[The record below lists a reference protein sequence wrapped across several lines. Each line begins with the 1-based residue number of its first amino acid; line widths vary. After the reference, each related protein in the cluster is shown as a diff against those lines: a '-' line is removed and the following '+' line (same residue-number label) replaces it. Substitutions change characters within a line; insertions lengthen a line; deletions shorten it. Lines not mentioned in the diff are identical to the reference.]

1 MISTRSLLLA
11 AALALP
17 LPAYAD
23 LTPETLWQDWQD
35 QAAAAGR
42 DLSADVEQGAALTLR
57 GLTVTRPLG
66 TGTITATFDRMD
78 LTQAGPGVKVSL
90 PGDQQITVTANP
102 AEGGPSVAVFSLGD
116 GPLTALAEDASG
128 APTYTLSADTLTAT
142 LLSFTQD
149 GEDVDADMRADLS
162 GLGGTI
168 SGLSDGDAPLVADLT
183 ADAVASEVI
192 LRDPAMGGEVRNTA
206 TQQNVALHAELSGAD
221 SEWSLIARLE
231 NTDSAS
237 VSLQTSP
244 EGSFETDSKQDTS
257 RLALTLT
264 DLRADYT
271 AALTGMATTISGSVV
286 PMGPLSLVMGAANMT
301 LSVPTGPADGVQT
314 ARIALDLKDATMGD
328 SIWAMLDPRN
338 ALPRDPGQLSLTAEA
353 DLEMIDGLSPTALP
367 GDEPVPS
374 LAPRAVRIENL
385 ALDLA
390 GATLG
395 GTGAFTIPEGPGGVP
410 NIAQPIGSMDLQA
423 TGLAG
428 LLQQAIAGGIVSAQ
442 QAMGAQM
449 MLGMFAIQGEGDSF
463 TSRIEAGPGSAL
475 FVNGNQL
482 R

>member
-11 AALALP
+11 TTMALP
-17 LPAYAD
+17 VPAYAD

-35 QAAAAGR
+35 RAAAAGR
-42 DLSADVEQGAALTLR
+42 SLSAEVEQGAALTLR

-66 TGTITATFDRMD
+66 DGTVTATFDRMD
-78 LTQAGPGVKVSL
+78 LTQAGPDVQVSL
-90 PGDQQITVTANP
+90 PGNQEITVTANP
-102 AEGGPSVAVFSLGD
+102 GEGGESIAVFSLGD
-116 GPLTALAEDASG
+116 GPLTALAKDATG
-128 APTYTLSADTLTAT
+128 EPTYTLNADTLTAT
-142 LLSFTQD
+142 LLSLTQN
-149 GEDVDADMRADLS
+149 GEEVDADMRADLS
-162 GLGGTI
+162 GLGGTV
-168 SGLSDGDAPLVADLT
+168 SGLSGGDAPLVADLT
-183 ADAVASEVI
+183 ADAVASELIV
-192 LRDPAMGGEVRNTA
+192 RDPATGGEVRNTA
-206 TQQNVALHAELSGAD
+206 TQQNVAMRAELSGSQGD
-221 SEWSLIARLE
+221 WSMIARLE
-231 NTDSAS
+231 STDSTS
-237 VSLQTSP
+237 VSLQSSP

-271 AALTGMATTISGSVV
+271 AALTGMATTVSGSIV
-286 PMGPLSLVMGAANMT
+286 PMGPLSIVMGAAN
-301 LSVPTGPADGVQT
+301 LSLSLPTGPADGIQT
-314 ARIALDLKDATMGD
+314 ARVAIDLKDATMGD
-328 SIWAMLDPRN
+328 SIWAMLDPRG

-353 DLEMIDGLSPTALP
+353 DLEMIDVLTPTALP
-367 GDEPVPS
+367 GDESVPS
-374 LAPRAVRIENL
+374 LAPRAVRIETL

-410 NIAQPIGSMDLQA
+410 NIAEPIGALDLQA

-449 MLGMFAIQGEGDSF
+449 MLGMFAVQGNGDTF
-463 TSRIEAGPGSAL
+463 TSKVETGAGGTL